1 MAWSSARAGRHAG
14 HRPARS
20 GAESRQVALR
30 LSPRSRGRPR
40 PWLAARSAPS
50 LRLHDSA
57 APAPWLPSKARAA
70 ALQRRLHF
78 APKWLFASAPIG
90 PAEAVRVQYDFDA
103 RASPAQP
110 MWRAR
115 DLRPRR
121 AQDTSGSGPDVRAFQ
136 GMRGALSFATRAAL
150 CVVDAPRAA
159 SANSR
164 APPRAAAPRETKR
177 VSSLCRG
184 EHGCFAD
191 AQSFRGRLAHLVSE
205 AESDTEVASKFAS
218 VAKHLLAA
226 SQAAQPR
233 FQRRGRGAPRRRT
246 CSAEGARGT
255 PSAGSPPKFFDG
267 PGASVPAGASRRRGA
282 RALWL
287 APLRI
292 AQHGRRA
299 AISLAR

>member
-1 MAWSSARAGRHAG
+1 MA
-14 HRPARS
+14 
-20 GAESRQVALR
+20 
-30 LSPRSRGRPR
+30 
-40 PWLAARSAPS
+40 
-50 LRLHDSA
+50 
-57 APAPWLPSKARAA
+57 
-70 ALQRRLHF
+70 
-78 APKWLFASAPIG
+78 
-90 PAEAVRVQYDFDA
+90 
-103 RASPAQP
+103 
-110 MWRAR
+110 RAR

-121 AQDTSGSGPDVRAFQ
+121 AQDTSGSAPDVRAFQ

-177 VSSLCRG
+177 VSPLCRG

-299 AISLAR
+299 AISLARWLEGCDTRQQRRPFRRRPGGAQFRTSRWRPRAWMPLKEKYQSLPRV